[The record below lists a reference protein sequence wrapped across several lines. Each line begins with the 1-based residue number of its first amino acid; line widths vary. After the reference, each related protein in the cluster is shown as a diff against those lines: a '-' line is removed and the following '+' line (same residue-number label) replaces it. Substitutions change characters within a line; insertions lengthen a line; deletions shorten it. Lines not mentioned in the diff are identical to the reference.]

1 MTCLLPRGIHR
12 VDVLAHVEPHG
23 DLGQVAGGDGVMEGA
38 RHGDGVTRP
47 SLTLTLRLGHSDPQ
61 RGRLGQD

>member
-1 MTCLLPRGIHR
+1 MLTCLLPRGIHR

-38 RHGDGVTRP
+38 GHGEGVTRP
-47 SLTLTLRLGHSDPQ
+47 SLTL
-61 RGRLGQD
+61 